1 VYDARDHE
9 RGRDVSLRVIPLS
22 FGGDSQR
29 RQRFEREVNAAAR
42 VEHPHLL
49 TVHDVGANAQ
59 AAYIISEPLNGR
71 TLREVLD
78 DGPIPPGAGIP
89 FVPQIEDAVRA
100 AHGHGVVHGHLTPD
114 AILFTMARATHR
126 RPATGRPS
134 ASCRRCS
141 ARRLQTQHGAGGGR
155 RNCGDC
161 GDCSGGSVDV
171 RKHHPRA
178 SGPGRGA
185 LGGGRARGGR
195 RTAATTSFDLAAA
208 SAEF

>member
-1 VYDARDHE
+1 MTFPPGARLGPYEIRRANPVTGLGEVYDARDHE
-9 RGRDVSLRVIPLS
+9 RDRDVSLQVIPLS

-49 TVHDVGANAQ
+49 TVHDVGADAQ
-59 AAYIISEPLNGR
+59 AAYIISEPLNAR

-114 AILFTMARATHR
+114 AILFM
-126 RPATGRPS
+126 PGGVKVIGFGLS
-134 ASCRRCS
+134 AVNGKGDASTSGDWAAFRELS
-141 ARRLQTQHGAGGGR
+141 SMLGAPVTDTARRRWRSPQLR
-155 RNCGDC
+155 
-161 GDCSGGSVDV
+161 
-171 RKHHPRA
+171 
-178 SGPGRGA
+178 
-185 LGGGRARGGR
+185 
-195 RTAATTSFDLAAA
+195 
-208 SAEF
+208 